1 MNGTFLALLMG
12 LFSFLFGSPASA
24 EPPAAKPKAEDAG
37 RALRQMMLTMPP
49 AEIGVKPTPDF
60 PHVYG
65 VLMDFPISHG
75 QTATVLANATGTASL
90 YTTGTFGIIGGEG
103 HAQVRAA
110 AVTFTRAAGEFF
122 DSATPTQ
129 EFPYPADDRIRFYLL
144 TFEGVR
150 CIDTEYAAIEN
161 GSSKY
166 TRFFGLG
173 QQVLTELRLITEKKP

>member
-1 MNGTFLALLMG
+1 MNRTFCALLMG
-12 LFSFLFGSPASA
+12 LFSFLFGPLTSA
-24 EPPAAKPKAEDAG
+24 EPPAAKPKAEDVG
-37 RALRQMMLTMPP
+37 RSLRQMMLTMPP

-65 VLMDFPISHG
+65 VLMDCPFG
-75 QTATVLANATGTASL
+75 QQRTATVFASSTGSASL
-90 YTTGTFGIIGGEG
+90 YTTGKFGILGGEG

-122 DSATPTQ
+122 DSATPTK

-150 CIDTEYAAIEN
+150 CIDVEYAAIEN
-161 GSSKY
+161 GTSKH
-166 TRFFGLG
+166 TRLFGLG
-173 QQVLTELRLITEKKP
+173 QQVLTELRLISEKKQ

>member
-1 MNGTFLALLMG
+1 MTRTCLALLMG

-24 EPPAAKPKAEDAG
+24 EPPATKPKPEDVG

-49 AEIGVKPTPDF
+49 AEIGLKPTPEF

-65 VLMDFPISHG
+65 VLMDLPMGHG

-90 YTTGTFGIIGGEG
+90 YTTSKFGIIGGEG

-110 AVTFTRAAGEFF
+110 AVTFTRAAGEIF
-122 DSATPTQ
+122 DTATPSK
-129 EFPYPADDRIRFYLL
+129 EFPYTPADHVRFYLL

-150 CIDTEYAAIEN
+150 SIDVELSSIEN
-161 GSSKY
+161 GTSKY
-166 TRFFGLG
+166 THLFGLG
-173 QQVLTELRLITEKKP
+173 QNVLTELRLISEKKQ